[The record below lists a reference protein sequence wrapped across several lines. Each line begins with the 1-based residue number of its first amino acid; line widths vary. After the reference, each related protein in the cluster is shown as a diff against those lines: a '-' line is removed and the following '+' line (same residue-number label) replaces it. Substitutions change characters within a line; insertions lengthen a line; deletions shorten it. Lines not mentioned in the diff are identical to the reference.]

1 MRAMAGERW
10 RTHGPYVEQHPG
22 DIAWGANSSVGA
34 ELVSALLVDG
44 AYALRD
50 DDVWHLG
57 GRDGAMPE
65 LVGAAADHGAS
76 VYALDAEEAKVAALE
91 PVGTDRAQ
99 EAGVRRQGVR
109 RGAPPAAR
117 RGRAARRRVR
127 RQRPRQPGPETA
139 LRVGRLRRRRPAC
152 EVSAADTAECG
163 PMSFVVATDDG
174 LYYVDD
180 EGASRQLVDGG
191 FRHVVA
197 ADDGA
202 VALAADGTLWNV
214 DDDGA
219 AEFETLPPTRGA
231 ITCVLVNGD
240 DVWAGT
246 AGANLWLVRGGDLTP
261 VKAFDDVEGRDTWHT
276 PWGGPP
282 DVRSLDVDEDD
293 ALFASVHVGGIVRSF
308 DAGVTWLPSGEIE
321 WDVHQVVTVPDYAA
335 TVLAATA
342 QGMALST
349 DAGETWEVESRGLP
363 HTYCRAI
370 AVTGDHVV
378 LSVSAGPDGAEAAL
392 YRRALEDSVFDR
404 VRLGLPEYFAG
415 NVDTYCLSAWD
426 EQVVCAAPGGSVYVS
441 NDNGVRWHELISG
454 LPEPRAI
461 AIL

>member
-1 MRAMAGERW
+1 
-10 RTHGPYVEQHPG
+10 
-22 DIAWGANSSVGA
+22 
-34 ELVSALLVDG
+34 
-44 AYALRD
+44 
-50 DDVWHLG
+50 
-57 GRDGAMPE
+57 
-65 LVGAAADHGAS
+65 
-76 VYALDAEEAKVAALE
+76 
-91 PVGTDRAQ
+91 
-99 EAGVRRQGVR
+99 
-109 RGAPPAAR
+109 
-117 RGRAARRRVR
+117 
-127 RQRPRQPGPETA
+127 
-139 LRVGRLRRRRPAC
+139 
-152 EVSAADTAECG
+152 
-163 PMSFVVATDDG
+163 MSFVVATDDG

-180 EGASRQLVDGG
+180 EGASRQLVEGG

-219 AEFETLPPTRGA
+219 AEFEQLPPTRGA
-231 ITCVLVNGD
+231 VTCVLVNGD

-246 AGANLWLVRGGDLTP
+246 AGANLWLVRGGELMP
-261 VKAFDDVEGRDTWHT
+261 VKAFDDVEGRDKWHT

-282 DVRSLDVDEDD
+282 DVRSIDVDEDD

-308 DAGVTWLPSGEIE
+308 DAGDTWLPSGEIE
-321 WDVHQVVTVPDYAA
+321 WDVHQVVTVPDYAS

-349 DAGETWEVESRGLP
+349 DAGETWEVESRGMP

-441 NDNGVRWHELISG
+441 NDNGVRWHELVNG